1 MRNAKTKLLAAVLL
15 GAVLVTGCAAGGS
28 GSADRVPGRTEDG
41 RAAETGQDGTQ
52 KKPEIETATDDQG
65 KPATETTA
73 AEKQPQ
79 PQVQVQEQSAGAPAK
94 QPPAA
99 QERPLVIVSENPVLA
114 DTGQLLVELD
124 KELEQ
129 LLGTLGAADDIPE
142 EELNF

>member
-28 GSADRVPGRTEDG
+28 GPADRAAGQTEAG
-41 RAAETGQDGTQ
+41 RAAETGQEEAQGKAET
-52 KKPEIETATDDQG
+52 ETAEENQET
-65 KPATETTA
+65 PATETTVT
-73 AEKQPQ
+73 EKQPQ
-79 PQVQVQEQSAGAPAK
+79 AQEQSAGAPAK
-94 QPPAA
+94 QLPAA
-99 QERPLVIVSENPVLA
+99 QEKPLVIVSENPVLA

>member
-1 MRNAKTKLLAAVLL
+1 MRNTKTKLLAAVLL

-41 RAAETGQDGTQ
+41 RAAETGQERTQ

-79 PQVQVQEQSAGAPAK
+79 VQEQSAGAPAK

-99 QERPLVIVSENPVLA
+99 QEKPLVIVSENPVLA